1 MSLNAIDRK
10 KVILELLDI
19 NGKVTSKELVTK
31 LEVSSESVRRYLDEL
46 EAENK
51 LRKVYGGAVRL
62 EYDTIE
68 PAHIKRN
75 STNTEEKKKI
85 AKIAS
90 EFVKDN
96 DSIVID
102 EGTTALQMIKY
113 IVDRKNLTIVTSSCA
128 ALAQL
133 IDYQNKEMFDGEIIF
148 IGGKINTKHQR
159 SADAMSVEMMSNIF
173 VNKAFISCE
182 GVSDSFGVNS
192 VDKDKA
198 LLSREYVKNS
208 RKTILLSDNSKIGMT
223 TTYKVADI
231 KDIDVII
238 SDIDKPEE
246 WTEKLEKSH
255 TKWIKCD

>member
-19 NGKVTSKELVTK
+19 NGKVTSKELVMK

-51 LRKVYGGAVRL
+51 LRKVYGGAVKL
-62 EYDTIE
+62 EYNTIE

-75 STNTEEKKKI
+75 NTNIEEKNKI
-85 AKIAS
+85 AKRAS
-90 EFVKDN
+90 EFVEDN
-96 DSIVID
+96 DSVVID

-113 IVDRKNLTIVTSSCA
+113 IIDRKNLTIVTSSCA

-133 IDYQNKEMFDGEIIF
+133 IDYQNKDMFDGEVVF
-148 IGGKINTKHQR
+148 IGGRINAKHQR
-159 SADAMSVEMMSNIF
+159 AADSMSVDMMSNIF

-182 GVSDSFGVNS
+182 GISDSFGINS

-208 RKTILLSDNSKIGMT
+208 RKAILLSDNSKIGMN
-223 TTYKVADI
+223 TTYKIAEI

-238 SDIDKPEE
+238 SDVNQPEE
-246 WTEKLEKSH
+246 WTEKLDKSH
-255 TKWIKCD
+255 TKWITC

>member
-19 NGKVTSKELVTK
+19 NGKVTSKELVMK
-31 LEVSSESVRRYLDEL
+31 LEVSSETVRRYLDEL
-46 EAENK
+46 ENENK
-51 LRKVYGGAVRL
+51 LRKVYGGAVKL
-62 EYDTIE
+62 EYDRVE
-68 PAHIKRN
+68 PTLLKRN
-75 STNTEEKKKI
+75 NTNIEEKKKI
-85 AKIAS
+85 AKRAA

-96 DSIVID
+96 DSVVID

-113 IVDRKNLTIVTSSCA
+113 IIDRKNLTIVTSSCA

-148 IGGKINTKHQR
+148 IGGRINAKHQR
-159 SADAMSVEMMSNIF
+159 SADAMSVDMMSNIF

-182 GVSDSFGVNS
+182 GISDSFGINS
-192 VDKDKA
+192 VDKEKA

-208 RKTILLSDNSKIGMT
+208 RKAILLSDNSKIGMN
-223 TTYKVADI
+223 TTYKIAEI

-238 SDIDKPEE
+238 SDVNQPEE
-246 WTEKLEKSH
+246 WTEKLDKSH
-255 TKWIKCD
+255 TKWITC